1 MTTIHDHQGRSSGG
15 KLTSKLSEDWLAVI
29 IGFIIVLIAAAGIV
43 SVKMIPWKLV

>member
-1 MTTIHDHQGRSSGG
+1 MP
-15 KLTSKLSEDWLAVI
+15 LKLSEDWLAVV